1 MAGLSQTRSGKR
13 SRRGFRRWKVV
24 VRTVIVAGTFGSS
37 DASAVHVSHL
47 RSPIKKRLI
56 VLSSRAYS
64 SSS

>member
-24 VRTVIVAGTFGSS
+24 VRTVTVSGTFRSS

-47 RSPIKKRLI
+47 LSPIK
-56 VLSSRAYS
+56 
-64 SSS
+64 